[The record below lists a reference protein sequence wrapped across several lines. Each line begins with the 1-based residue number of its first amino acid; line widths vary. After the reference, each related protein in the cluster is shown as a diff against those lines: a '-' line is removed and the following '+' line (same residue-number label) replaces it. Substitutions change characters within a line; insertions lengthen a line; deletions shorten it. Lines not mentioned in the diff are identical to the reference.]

1 MIGAS
6 GCQWPDDSM
15 TQFLKSLPLLL
26 GLALLSVTI
35 AMEDGR
41 KQMPK
46 IFGMAGRNL
55 GARGFRLFWYV
66 LLPASLHEQYGAVVL
81 AGMTPDELQGLL
93 QSVCGLEADLLAELR
108 SRGLAT
114 APQLALRDT
123 EAETIRKALEQYR
136 WNITEAAG
144 ALGIGRNTLYRKIR
158 QFGLEKQ

>member
-1 MIGAS
+1 MG
-6 GCQWPDDSM
+6 GGND
-15 TQFLKSLPLLL
+15 
-26 GLALLSVTI
+26 
-35 AMEDGR
+35 
-41 KQMPK
+41 PK
-46 IFGMAGRNL
+46 IAAHRVYPSHPGEFV
-55 GARGFRLFWYV
+55 GFQD
-66 LLPASLHEQYGAVVL
+66 SQEIDLHLHGDVAHFIEQYGAVVL